1 MDKAVEAGGQEA
13 GAMVGYS
20 GYLKLAKMADAE
32 KLCWSM
38 SCQQQPTGGPNPGGQ
53 RQTKQHMKF
62 VMAKSLILELN
73 EPAIIT

>member
-32 KLCWSM
+32 KLCRNTSR
-38 SCQQQPTGGPNPGGQ
+38 QLQPQSGRIVQDSSG
-53 RQTKQHMKF
+53 
-62 VMAKSLILELN
+62 
-73 EPAIIT
+73 